1 MEIDRPTTPD
11 PDHRPGTPVTPRTL
25 KSAREISDQIRGKM
39 QELENRS
46 ASQSPVKKKTKEK
59 TKEKTKDHGLIG
71 HQPSSPGLGRRHSPM
86 QYNPYDP
93 PQQKPPQ
100 HNPPQQNPPQHH
112 PPQRNLPQH
121 HPPQPSHLQHHPP
134 PSNLPREDSPETDC
148 DVCQEQL
155 WLWLKGLR
163 WLGLWIWGAICKMAS
178 FGRTQCIK
186 VWKIACEPEWKKAW
200 KDVRETIRKKDAVK
214 ECAAPTEQVK
224 PPVVKEEKK
233 KTGKSS
239 RKLPHPAPKTPHSP
253 LRDTPLQDQKSD
265 SHVPPTRQR
274 SSSSSGYHGC
284 SCCHIAIFGII
295 SIAITFLVAFCRR
308 STPLTHQ
315 PINVL
320 ITAAYPISSAL
331 ELLTD
336 TMQWQVRAKLAAC
349 EFVELTANVSRN
361 PFQYPRF
368 RKAREKDGSGWACP
382 VPVSPPRVNTV
393 NENLAIMGLA
403 LAEGMWNISLLLD
416 RSSSE
421 SLVAAQQAIFFR
433 PKLFF
438 PLLPCLAMPDPTFAT
453 LNDQIAHLNS
463 ILTSFAASHISLL
476 TDLGNTATICQTH
489 LARLVKV
496 PLTRDRRKALA
507 DLAEMVCNLF
517 AKDVERGLS
526 SLRSEKERDR
536 MRAIRN
542 TSKKALPPFLEAN
555 RLLDEA
561 LNVLQSI
568 TASGWELRERASTT
582 TTGDIT
588 AAGPK
593 KKQQQQRRCRVLGA
607 LGSPELKDYDHDRRD
622 DKTATLQQTFRK
634 MEESARRAGTLERLE
649 DMRKP

>member
-59 TKEKTKDHGLIG
+59 TKEKKKDHGLIG

-100 HNPPQQNPPQHH
+100 HNPPQQNPPRHHPPQRNPPQHH
-112 PPQRNLPQH
+112 PPQRNPPQHHPPQQNLPQH

-186 VWKIACEPEWKKAW
+186 VWKIARETEWKKAW

-233 KTGKSS
+233 KTGKFS

-315 PINVL
+315 PIDVL
-320 ITAAYPISSAL
+320 ITAAYPMSSAL

-421 SLVAAQQAIFFR
+421 SLVAAQQAVNITSHINSIAIDSKICR
-433 PKLFF
+433 
-438 PLLPCLAMPDPTFAT
+438 
-453 LNDQIAHLNS
+453 IAHLNS

-507 DLAEMVCNLF
+507 DLAEMVCNLI

-526 SLRSEKERDR
+526 SSRSEKERDR

-568 TASGWELRERASTT
+568 TASGWELRERASF
-582 TTGDIT
+582 D
-588 AAGPK
+588 
-593 KKQQQQRRCRVLGA
+593 
-607 LGSPELKDYDHDRRD
+607 
-622 DKTATLQQTFRK
+622 
-634 MEESARRAGTLERLE
+634 
-649 DMRKP
+649 